1 MNDLEKVVG
10 DIKTKLFSLKY
21 DDPKID
27 NIRQNLTY
35 DIVKYLNEMVEEN
48 KKQEKE
54 KKNVI
59 PKVTY
64 ERSNK
69 APIVPMRYR
78 LLKERKK

>member
-1 MNDLEKVVG
+1 MDDLEKVVG

-35 DIVKYLNEMVEEN
+35 DIVKYLNEKVE
-48 KKQEKE
+48 E

-78 LLKERKK
+78 MLKERKK